1 MLVFSSAKD
10 FDIIKIEMTSLIIDA
25 ANEVIFLKII
35 SNGKHYTNEYS
46 NSRENFDRFGLIVFD
61 FLKKKNVKLAD
72 INQIFV
78 NQGPGNYSGIRISI
92 TACKAISF
100 SNNINLYG
108 FDQNQIKEKNY
119 DKILDLFKKGVL
131 IKDIIK
137 PIYK

>member
-1 MLVFSSAKD
+1 MSQLSY
-10 FDIIKIEMTSLIIDA
+10 IRT
-25 ANEVIFLKII
+25 
-35 SNGKHYTNEYS
+35 KHHL
-46 NSRENFDRFGLIVFD
+46 DQKVQC
-61 FLKKKNVKLAD
+61 
-72 INQIFV
+72 NQIFV